1 MQKSPM
7 ISSAHSPLSSGS
19 LSYWSMRKKNQI
31 NIRTSEKLHFAHCC
45 ACWGVTAGA
54 AQDPHSWKKV
64 SHLARDIRSA
74 QSHTYSTA
82 QHTYGHH
89 TVNIMQSYIY
99 NQPLSTLSS
108 RRTVNSIQPY
118 QVSTLTQVPA
128 PLRPQIL
135 LISISCRFHFP
146 RQRQREIKRRWVR
159 GGTNNLTVGLPLT
172 ITSNPAALTKEKI
185 LHMNS
190 YTLRFMSRMQ
200 AAVHIHTPTAHPHHG
215 NENIGYLLLVFSN
228 HLGVLNLQ
236 NTLLY

>member
-1 MQKSPM
+1 M
-7 ISSAHSPLSSGS
+7 ILDQ
-19 LSYWSMRKKNQI
+19 R
-31 NIRTSEKLHFAHCC
+31 
-45 ACWGVTAGA
+45 
-54 AQDPHSWKKV
+54 
-64 SHLARDIRSA
+64 
-74 QSHTYSTA
+74 SHTRTV
-82 QHTYGHH
+82 QHTHGHH

-215 NENIGYLLLVFSN
+215 NENIGYLLLVFSK